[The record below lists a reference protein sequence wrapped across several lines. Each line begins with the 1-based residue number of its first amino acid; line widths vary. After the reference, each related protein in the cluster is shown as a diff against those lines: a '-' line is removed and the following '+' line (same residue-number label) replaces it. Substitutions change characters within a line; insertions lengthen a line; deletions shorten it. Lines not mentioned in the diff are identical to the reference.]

1 MIQPHIIEADL
12 TWVDGRFASG
22 IKIQVGE
29 NGRITDVG
37 ALPDPPT
44 VRLTGH
50 AVIPGLV
57 NAHSHAFQ
65 RGLRG
70 KGEQFPDGSGSFW
83 SWREAMYELVA
94 SLDTHR
100 FDELC
105 EQAFREMLA
114 AGITTVG
121 EFEQA
126 FREMLAAG
134 ITTVGEF
141 HYMHHSSEQHDFLF
155 DKRIL
160 DAANRAGI
168 RITLLNAFYQTGGIN
183 RPLLKTQHRF
193 ETSDLDKYWAHMSD
207 LEAYVQK
214 DTQSLGVVAH
224 SIRAV
229 PIEAVCLLH
238 DEAVQRQL
246 PFHMHV
252 EEQRQEIEECVR
264 EYGHRPMALLTRKTG
279 IQGNFAAVH
288 CTHSQ
293 PGDID
298 EFVAAGGRVVVCPLT
313 EANLGDGIP
322 HHALFID
329 AKQLSLGTDSNARIS
344 MIEEMRWLEYGQRL
358 SREMRGA
365 LCDANGESATQLFEI
380 ATTGGAAALGIDAGV
395 IRQGAYADFVA
406 IDTTHPTL
414 THVDESTL
422 LPALVFGSGNE
433 AISDVCVGGQWLGIR
448 HP

>member
-1 MIQPHIIEADL
+1 M
-12 TWVDGRFASG
+12 
-22 IKIQVGE
+22 
-29 NGRITDVG
+29 
-37 ALPDPPT
+37 
-44 VRLTGH
+44 RLTGH
-50 AVIPGLV
+50 AVIPGMV

-70 KGEQFPDGSGSFW
+70 KGEQFPDGAGSFW
-83 SWREAMYELVA
+83 SWREAMYKLVA
-94 SLDTHR
+94 SLDIGR

-105 EQAFREMLA
+105 
-114 AGITTVG
+114 
-121 EFEQA
+121 EQA

-160 DAANRAGI
+160 DAASRAGI
-168 RITLLNAFYQTGGIN
+168 RITLLNSFYQTGGIN
-183 RPLLKTQHRF
+183 RPLSATQHRF
-193 ETSDLDKYWAHMSD
+193 ETSNLDTYWTHMSQ
-207 LEAYVQK
+207 LETYLQK

-229 PIEAVCLLH
+229 PIETVCSLH
-238 DEAVQRQL
+238 DEAVKRRL

-264 EYGHRPMALLTRKTG
+264 EYGFTPMALLNRKTG
-279 IQGNFAAVH
+279 IQENFAAIH
-288 CTHSQ
+288 CTHSR
-293 PGDID
+293 PSDID

-322 HHALFID
+322 HPTLFVD
-329 AKQLSLGTDSNARIS
+329 LRQLSLGTDSNARIS

-365 LCDANGESATQLFEI
+365 LRDVSGEAATQLFEI
-380 ATTGGAAALGIDAGV
+380 ATTGGAAALGVDAGV
-395 IRQGAYADFVA
+395 IRPGAYADLVA

-414 THVDESTL
+414 AHVDEGTL
-422 LPALVFGSGNE
+422 LPAFVFGSGNE
-433 AISDVCVGGQWLGIR
+433 VISDVCVGGQWLGIR
-448 HP
+448 DP